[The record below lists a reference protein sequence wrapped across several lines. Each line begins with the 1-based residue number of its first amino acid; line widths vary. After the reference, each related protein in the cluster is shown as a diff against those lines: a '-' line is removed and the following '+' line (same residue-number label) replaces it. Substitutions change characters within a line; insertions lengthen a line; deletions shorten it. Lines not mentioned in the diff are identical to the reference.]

1 MTPPAR
7 RAGGRQARRAAGR
20 RTGRRAGDSGTREA
34 ILESARRQFAEHGYD
49 HATIRAIAA
58 QAEVDPALVHHF
70 FGTKERLFAAA
81 MELPIVPSEIISA
94 ALAEGYRPPDQ
105 SPGEHMVR
113 SALAVWEA
121 AGIRD
126 SFLGLLRSALTSER
140 AAGMLREFVTQA
152 VLEPLASHAGGR
164 DAEDTAFRASLI
176 GSHMLGLALARYVL
190 RFGPIA
196 AARPDELAAAIGPTI
211 DRYLT
216 GDIGGDLGGNV
227 GGDLGGAAES

>member
-1 MTPPAR
+1 VTPEAR
-7 RAGGRQARRAAGR
+7 RVGSRQARRAAGR
-20 RTGRRAGDSGTREA
+20 RTGRRAGDSGTRDA
-34 ILESARRQFAEHGYD
+34 ILESARGQFAEHGYD
-49 HATIRAIAA
+49 HATIRGIAA
-58 QAEVDPALVHHF
+58 QAGVDPALVHHF

-94 ALAEGYRPPDQ
+94 ALDEGYRPPAE

-113 SALAVWEA
+113 SALAVWET

-126 SFLGLLRSALTSER
+126 SFQGLLRSALTSER

-152 VLEPLASHAGGR
+152 VLEPLASRAGGR

-190 RFGPIA
+190 RFGPVA
-196 AARPDELAAAIGPTI
+196 AASPDELAAAIGPTI
-211 DRYLT
+211 DRYLN
-216 GDIGGDLGGNV
+216 GDLGGPT
-227 GGDLGGAAES
+227 GQ